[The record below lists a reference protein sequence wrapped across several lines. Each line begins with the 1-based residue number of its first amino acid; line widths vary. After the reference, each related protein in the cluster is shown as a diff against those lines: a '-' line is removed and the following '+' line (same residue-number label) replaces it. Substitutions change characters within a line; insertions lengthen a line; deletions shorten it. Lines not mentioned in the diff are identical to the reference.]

1 MVSGKALP
9 GTFPMTKKYRKRK
22 QPGDSSSHKDQL
34 EGDRSGEEEQAIMAL
49 LSFALPLDERGSSG
63 VEIVV

>member
-1 MVSGKALP
+1 
-9 GTFPMTKKYRKRK
+9 MTKKYRKRK
-22 QPGDSSSHKDQL
+22 QPPGDISSHKDQL

-49 LSFALPLDERGSSG
+49 LSFALPIDDRGSSN